1 MNFNTLLDVNSRR
14 AIDAAR
20 CPRWLRFASLALTCV
35 GLAACDSE
43 GGRTRAQSTDV
54 SVIHVAR
61 NFGNLEFRRV
71 ERLEGTLSYRSSSAF
86 TWDSDTY
93 KFNIDSM
100 LPGLPTPIRLY
111 TFEAELTEGNDYSI
125 LLTEANGWLQEFIIG
140 EAASELSETEA
151 EIIVAHTSGAVGPVD
166 FYVEPPG
173 TDLTAATPRGSLD
186 FLESLP
192 IATISPG
199 EYEVSLTQV
208 NNPVSVVMASDA
220 FNISGGV
227 RTTLTVIDGVTQAA
241 PAAVLASGGGT
252 DFPLSDRELRAGVR
266 ALHAM
271 SSRDALD
278 VAVGSNFSPPLL
290 PGVQFGVPSEYAQ
303 VIPGNYTLMVTPA
316 GNSGVIEVEQPFLA
330 LPGQR
335 GTLFVRGDPGSLTA
349 AYSPDSQR
357 RIRSQAEVTIYFGG
371 TVVSGVDVFIVEPET
386 DLSTVAPTASVS
398 ATNPVSRLLMGLQ
411 GYTVTVREAGTQ
423 NVLAGPVPAAIGLEG
438 NYGIL
443 VTNGAAGSGVD
454 ITLLDTFTIE

>member
-1 MNFNTLLDVNSRR
+1 MNFNTLLDVNSRC
-14 AIDAAR
+14 AIDAAH
-20 CPRWLRFASLALTCV
+20 CPCWLRFAPIALALL
-35 GLAACDSE
+35 GLAACDNE
-43 GGRTRAQSTDV
+43 GGRTRPESTDV

-61 NFGNLEFRRV
+61 NFGNLEFHRV

-93 KFNIDSM
+93 TFNIDST
-100 LPGLPTPIRLY
+100 LPGLGTPIRLY
-111 TFEAELTEGNDYSI
+111 TFEAELAEGNDYSI
-125 LLTEANGWLQEFIIG
+125 LLTEANGWLQEFIVEG
-140 EAASELSETEA
+140 PASELSETEA
-151 EIIVAHTSGAVGPVD
+151 EIIVAHTSDAVGPVD

-173 TDLTAATPRGSLD
+173 TDLVAATRRGSLD

-192 IATISPG
+192 VASISPG

-220 FNISGGV
+220 FEIAAGV

-252 DFPLSDRELRAGVR
+252 DIPLSDRELRAGVR

-271 SSRDALD
+271 TSRDALD
-278 VAVGSNFSPPLL
+278 VTVDSTFSPPLI
-290 PGVQFGVPSEYAQ
+290 PGVQFAVPSEYAL
-303 VIPGNYTLMVTPA
+303 VVPGNYTLMVTPA
-316 GNSGVIEVEQPFLA
+316 GNSGVIEVEQSFLA

-357 RIRSQAEVTIYFGG
+357 RIRGQAEVTIYFGG
-371 TVVSGVDVFIVEPET
+371 TVFSGVDVFIVEAET
-386 DLSTVAPTASVS
+386 DLSTVAPTASLTG
-398 ATNPVSRLLMGLQ
+398 ANPVYRLLMGLQ

-443 VTNGAAGSGVD
+443 ITNGAAGSGVD
-454 ITLLDTFTIE
+454 ITLFDSFIVE